1 MKPEN
6 VVQNDKLI
14 NLLKAPL
21 GLSDSAIVS
30 PLSGGAI
37 NRSYYLNDA
46 FNEFMV
52 KEFQGESS
60 LRIDR
65 QERFDLQLTLSNS
78 GLAPKPIY
86 LSSDTGIYVEEW
98 IKQRRSEMLL
108 IFDERH
114 INSLAW
120 ALTRVHKNR
129 VKTKP
134 LDLPADWLQYL
145 TALQSPSSHLVEEV
159 TKQTQRWKM
168 IAGSAPDDQV
178 FCHNDLVW
186 AHLCV
191 PSNIILDWE
200 YAGVGNRYFDI
211 LSCAKVNGFNT
222 QQCDLLLTAYAMKN
236 NISINEVNEGCLQQT
251 RFVEL
256 TYQLW
261 HQAVG
266 ITSKN

>member
-6 VVQNDKLI
+6 VGQNDKLI

-21 GLSDSAIVS
+21 GLSDRAIIS

-46 FNEFMV
+46 SNEFMV

-60 LRIDR
+60 LCIDR
-65 QERFDLQLTLSNS
+65 QERFDLQSMLSNS

-86 LSSDTGIYVEEW
+86 LSPDTGIYVEEW
-98 IKQRRSEMLL
+98 IKHRRIESLS

-114 INSLAW
+114 INSLAS
-120 ALTRVHKNR
+120 ALTRVHKNK
-129 VKTKP
+129 VETKL
-134 LDLPADWLQYL
+134 LDLPAHWLQYL
-145 TALQSPSSHLVEEV
+145 TALQSPSNDLVEEV
-159 TKQTQRWKM
+159 TKQTQKWKKTV
-168 IAGSAPDDQV
+168 GSAPNDQV
-178 FCHNDLVW
+178 FCHNDLVL

-191 PSNIILDWE
+191 PTNIVLDWE

-222 QQCDLLLTAYAMKN
+222 QQCDLLLMDYATQN
-236 NISINEVNEGCLQQT
+236 NIPINEVNEGCLQQT
-251 RFVEL
+251 SFVEL

>member
-1 MKPEN
+1 MKAEN
-6 VVQNDKLI
+6 LLQNDKLI

-21 GLSDSAIVS
+21 GLTDSAILS

-37 NRSYYLNDA
+37 NRSYHLNDA
-46 FNEFMV
+46 PNEFMV

-60 LRIDR
+60 LCIDR
-65 QERFDLQLTLSNS
+65 QERFNLQLIVSND
-78 GLAPKPIY
+78 GLAPRPIY

-98 IKQRRSEMLL
+98 VKQHRIQLLL

-114 INSLAW
+114 INSLAM
-120 ALTRVHKNR
+120 ALTRVHKSK
-129 VKTKP
+129 VKTKT
-134 LDLPADWLQYL
+134 LDLPADWRQYL
-145 TALQSPSSHLVEEV
+145 TAMPSPPRSLIKEVAEQTAKWITSANSSPH
-159 TKQTQRWKM
+159 
-168 IAGSAPDDQV
+168 DYV

-191 PSNIILDWE
+191 PANIILDWE
-200 YAGVGNRYFDI
+200 YAGIGNRYFDI

-222 QQCDLLLTAYAMKN
+222 KQRDLLLTAYAKQN
-236 NISINEVNEGCLQQT
+236 NISVNEVNEGCSQQAS
-251 RFVEL
+251 FVEL

-266 ITSKN
+266 ITSKY

>member
-1 MKPEN
+1 MKPEIL
-6 VVQNDKLI
+6 VQNNKLI

-46 FNEFMV
+46 SNEFMV
-52 KEFQGESS
+52 KEFQGENS
-60 LRIDR
+60 LCIDR
-65 QERFDLQLTLSNS
+65 QERFDMQLTLSNN

-98 IKQRRSEMLL
+98 VQQHRSHMLL
-108 IFDERH
+108 ISDERH
-114 INSLAW
+114 INSLAS
-120 ALTRVHKNR
+120 ALTRIHRSK
-129 VKTKP
+129 VKTKS

-145 TALQSPSSHLVEEV
+145 TVLESPSSSLVEEV
-159 TKQTQRWKM
+159 TKQTQQWVTKL
-168 IAGSAPDDQV
+168 GSAPHDQV

-191 PSNIILDWE
+191 PNNIILDWE
-200 YAGVGNRYFDI
+200 YAGIGNRYFDI

-222 QQCDLLLTAYAMKN
+222 QQCDLLLTAYAMQN
-236 NISINEVNEGCLQQT
+236 NIPINQVNEGCLQQT
-251 RFVEL
+251 SFVEL

-261 HQAVG
+261 HHAVG

>member
-14 NLLKAPL
+14 NLLKTPL

-37 NRSYYLNDA
+37 NRSYYLNDTSR
-46 FNEFMV
+46 EFMV
-52 KEFQGESS
+52 KEFQGGNS
-60 LRIDR
+60 LCIDR
-65 QERFDLQLTLSNS
+65 QERFNLQLTLSKN

-86 LSSDTGIYVEEW
+86 LSSNAGIYVEEW
-98 IKQRRSEMLL
+98 VQQQRSQMLL
-108 IFDERH
+108 IYDERH
-114 INSLAW
+114 INSLAS
-120 ALTRVHKNR
+120 ALTRVHRSK
-129 VKTKP
+129 VKTKS
-134 LDLPADWLQYL
+134 LDLPADWRQYL
-145 TALQSPSSHLVEEV
+145 TALESPSSSVVEEV
-159 TKQTQRWKM
+159 IKQTQQW
-168 IAGSAPDDQV
+168 ITHLGSAPHDQV
-178 FCHNDLVW
+178 FCHNDLAW

-191 PSNIILDWE
+191 PTNIILDWE

-222 QQCDLLLTAYAMKN
+222 QQCDLLLMAYAMQN

-251 RFVEL
+251 SLVEL